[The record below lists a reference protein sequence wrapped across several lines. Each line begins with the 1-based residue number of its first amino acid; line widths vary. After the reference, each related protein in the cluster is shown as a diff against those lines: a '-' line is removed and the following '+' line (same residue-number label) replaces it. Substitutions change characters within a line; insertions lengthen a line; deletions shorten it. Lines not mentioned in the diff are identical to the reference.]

1 MSKAEEYNSSI
12 LGELLNEITPKEA
25 EKTKKR
31 MLLAARIDDGIKA
44 KGWRKTDLAN
54 ALNKRP
60 SEISKWLSGTHNFNT
75 DTLFE
80 IEEVLSIE
88 LIMLNNTPKEQVIKF
103 HMAVSEKAQTS
114 GSQAFLH
121 TPFYCPCFDNY
132 SKQKSGTTGVSS
144 KSYNFE
150 HQS

>member
-1 MSKAEEYNSSI
+1 MSKAEEYNSII

-31 MLLAARIDDGIKA
+31 MLLAARIDDAIKA
-44 KGWRKTDLAN
+44 KGWRKSDLAN

-80 IEEVLSIE
+80 IEEVLNIE
-88 LIMLNNTPKEQVIKF
+88 LITLNNKPKEQVVKF
-103 HMAVSEKAQTS
+103 HMVVSEKVQTS
-114 GSQAFLH
+114 KNQSFSY
-121 TPFYCPCFDNY
+121 TPFFSPYLDHY
-132 SKQKSGTTGVSS
+132 TKQKSGITGVSS
-144 KSYNFE
+144 KSFNFE